1 MTAMTLEGEEASL
14 DHFKGKVVLV
24 DVWAT
29 WWDLVAGLPKL
40 REVAEKFE
48 GTDFE
53 VLSVSADD
61 KAETVI
67 EFLEDE
73 ELPWNHWHIGAGGEV
88 HKEWNIR
95 GYPTYMLIDRDGTL
109 LARGHGLTDEMITLI
124 EQNLKQI

>member
-1 MTAMTLEGEEASL
+1 M
-14 DHFKGKVVLV
+14 
-24 DVWAT
+24 
-29 WWDLVAGLPKL
+29 
-40 REVAEKFE
+40 RVAEKFA

-67 EFLEDE
+67 DFLEDE
-73 ELPWNHWHIGAGGEV
+73 DLPWSHWHIGAGGDV

-95 GYPTYMLIDRDGTL
+95 GYPTYMLIDREGTL
-109 LARGHGLTDEMITLI
+109 LARGHGLTDEMISLI